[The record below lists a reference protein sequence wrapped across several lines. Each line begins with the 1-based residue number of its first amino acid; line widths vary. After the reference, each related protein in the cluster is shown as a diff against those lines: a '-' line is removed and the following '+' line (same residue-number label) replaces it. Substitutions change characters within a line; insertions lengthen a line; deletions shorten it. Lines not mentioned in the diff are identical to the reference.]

1 MGKTWRDERSG
12 SGTGIVTVLPISGS
26 GLGGLHG
33 GLLQIP
39 FPYLLYLVRFIFSQS
54 GGGIREGRGN
64 LFEGIEAQEYIGSRG
79 LGIYW
84 EYRLRNILGVED

>member
-1 MGKTWRDERSG
+1 MGVS
-12 SGTGIVTVLPISGS
+12 
-26 GLGGLHG
+26 
-33 GLLQIP
+33 
-39 FPYLLYLVRFIFSQS
+39 YRFHF
-54 GGGIREGRGN
+54 RRGN